1 MMSNPQPPDNPY
13 SGAQQPPQY
22 QYPAPSYPPPYP
34 AGQYPPQNQYP
45 TQGQYPAPAPT
56 NGLAVAALVCGILG
70 FFTGLSA
77 IAAVICGHVSLSQLR
92 RTGGEGR
99 GMAIAGLITGYIV
112 IGFMALGVVFF
123 CILWAEL
130 IGAASSA
137 DTTVWSSALGAV
149 AGA

>member
-1 MMSNPQPPDNPY
+1 MSNPQPPDNPY

-22 QYPAPSYPPPYP
+22 QYPAPSYLPPYP
-34 AGQYPPQNQYP
+34 AGQYPSQR
-45 TQGQYPAPAPT
+45 QYPAPVPT

-112 IGFMALGVVFF
+112 IGFMALGVVLF
-123 CILWAEL
+123 CILWAGL